1 MTAALIDSI
10 GWTLLHFTWQGL
22 LIGCTSAAVL
32 ALMRNTRPEYRYN
45 VACAALLACVLW
57 PAAELTLRLQDGGAS
72 AAHLGFAE
80 HMMAGARADDAS
92 LAGWLQEQ
100 LLWIVGFWSVCA
112 ALLSLR
118 MAAGLAWIRHAA
130 RAPLAEPQWQARA
143 TRMAG
148 AFGITRTVRLRVVE
162 NLDSPLTIGWLRPVV
177 LVPAALMS
185 GMPPDL
191 LEALLAHEM
200 GHVRRVD
207 YLVNLG
213 QNVAEILLFYHPAV
227 WWISGR
233 IRAEREQIADDLAAR
248 HLGEP
253 RRLARA
259 LSELERLQFSSH
271 HLAVA
276 ANGGDLVARVRRL
289 LKPDR
294 QALDWKASLP
304 ALGLAAACLSLYAHA
319 ADDRASVTPALARVA
334 PVVDFSSCA
343 KPVWP
348 AASFK
353 AQHTGTVTLAF
364 KVGANGRVAGS
375 RIASS
380 SGHALLDEA
389 ARTGIMKCRFK
400 PGTEN
405 GKPMPAWMNMKYVW
419 MLKNVDD

>member
-1 MTAALIDSI
+1 MTASLIDSI

-45 VACAALLACVLW
+45 VACVALLACVLW
-57 PAAELTLRLQDGGAS
+57 PAAELTLRLQDANAS
-72 AAHLGFAE
+72 AAHLRFADQ
-80 HMMAGARADDAS
+80 MMAGARADDAS

-112 ALLSLR
+112 ALLALR
-118 MAAGLAWIRHAA
+118 MAAGLAWIRHASQ
-130 RAPLAEPQWQARA
+130 APLAGAEWQARA
-143 TRMAG
+143 GRMAS
-148 AFGITRTVRLRVVE
+148 AFGITRAVRVRVVE

-177 LVPAALMS
+177 LVPASLMT
-185 GMPPDL
+185 GMPPEL

-200 GHVRRVD
+200 AHVRRFD

-213 QNVAEILLFYHPAV
+213 QNVVEILLFYHPAV

-233 IRAEREQIADDLAAR
+233 IRTEREQIADDLAAR

-253 RRLARA
+253 RRLAHA

-271 HLAVA
+271 HLAIA
-276 ANGGDLVARVRRL
+276 ANGGELVTRVRRL
-289 LKPDR
+289 VKPGR

-304 ALGLAAACLSLYAHA
+304 ALGLAAACFSLYAHA
-319 ADDRASVTPALARVA
+319 ANDRAAVTPALAKVA
-334 PVVDFSSCA
+334 PVVDFASCA

-353 AQHTGTVTLAF
+353 AEHTGTVTLAF
-364 KVGANGRVAGS
+364 KVGDTGRVTAS
-375 RIASS
+375 RIAAS

-389 ARTGIMKCRFK
+389 ARAGIMKCQFK

-405 GKPMPAWMNMKYVW
+405 GKPVAAWMNMKYVW
-419 MLKNVDD
+419 MLKGGDD